1 MTMFKRLVQHL
12 FILIIAI
19 STATCSDNDNRERT
33 TATDASTPPML
44 QTDGDLCPLGDAVEV
59 DGVRRLALI
68 VGVGVYRDE
77 DIPDLLGPPN
87 DAKQVY
93 DLLTDDNSYQF
104 PKQNVCLLLN
114 ERADKA
120 GFKAAFELGLVR
132 RAREN
137 DLAVIYFAGHGSQ
150 ARDQNQDEPD
160 NRDETLMLHDASSTD
175 SSHDL
180 IDDELHLMLS
190 KLDSKTHNITL
201 ILDSCNSGSAQRNAN
216 AGTYTARFFNRVLTT
231 EAPTATEP
239 GDSSGDAGAEMTSKD
254 LPGLIAV
261 TAARDGTAALE
272 IDGRGIFTNALVGAL
287 SAGSNEPPTWA
298 QLARMVP
305 IAVSSE
311 SNQIPSFQGDLE
323 RHVFGIAHGLRP
335 VAWEVVKV
343 GEKLTLGGPPL
354 PGYTKGSELRI
365 YAGNAKDTDL
375 HDPGKAKATVIL
387 EQTTGLTALARVTSA
402 AAGSPAPEPGDT
414 ALLARPG
421 DQYTR
426 IKVRLRPAD
435 EAGGIPAERAAS
447 IRASIERH
455 PEASMLTQLTQ
466 GPGDFELSLGERDRV
481 LLRGPENTTRIRYE
495 NDSAIAK
502 NLWQH
507 ARQRALLHLKG
518 EGGSDFT
525 DNYSLQVQLIPAEK
539 QDVCADGDW
548 VQAPPNEE
556 QIIPLCHKFN
566 IQVSLS
572 EDTNLGMLDH
582 NTPAGVQVGGVILST
597 DGSILGFPVDGR
609 AVRIAPGETAKFDLQ
624 GETFRG
630 IPPLDV
636 QDRIIVFGTR
646 ETNPVQWHR
655 LTETAKTRSKGIA
668 SQNALFRALHNYL
681 QPGARGIGQTVVSDE
696 SNVES
701 DTWTLTSLTMRV
713 EANSSFL
720 EATSGRPTNNRE
732 YTINNFDIRP
742 YLPDN
747 RSTALYKV
755 LRQAHRLTT
764 RSAGRDGYPYK
775 QHDWSLPTDEAN
787 LEKGIDCSRAIWFV
801 FTRAGVPYNSDGRYL
816 STAMMTGDGSKMSEK
831 FQRCDNSDGYRIG
844 DILVYRDEER
854 EKPDGHVVMVIDPG
868 KRIAW
873 GSHGWDG
880 NEGDRGVEYQL
891 IKIKKDWQR
900 WDRKT
905 MRRKA
910 CWRHQQ
916 FSAQASTTRGL
927 PGISA
932 LSTACSPEKQC
943 GLIP

>member
-1 MTMFKRLVQHL
+1 MIMFKKLIQHL
-12 FILIIAI
+12 LILVIVVSPA
-19 STATCSDNDNRERT
+19 ACSDSGNQQSTSASDV
-33 TATDASTPPML
+33 ATPRISQSDAN
-44 QTDGDLCPLGDAVEV
+44 LCPLGDAVEV

-68 VGVGVYRDE
+68 VGVGEYRDDE
-77 DIPDLLGPPN
+77 IPDLLGPPN

-93 DLLTDDNSYQF
+93 DLLTGDNSFQF
-104 PKQNVCLLLN
+104 PRQNVCLLLN

-120 GFKAAFELGLVR
+120 AFKEAFERGLIT

-150 ARDQNQDEPD
+150 TRDLNQDEPD

-175 SSHDL
+175 SSRDL

-190 KLDSKTHNITL
+190 KLDSKTRNITL
-201 ILDSCNSGSAQRNAN
+201 ILDSCNSGSAQRNAD
-216 AGTYTARFFNRVLTT
+216 AGTYTARFFNRVLNTQ
-231 EAPTATEP
+231 APTASEP
-239 GDSSGDAGAEMTSKD
+239 GMSSGDAGAEMASKD

-272 IDGRGIFTNALVGAL
+272 LGGHGLFTDALVGAL
-287 SAGSNEPPTWA
+287 ATGSNEPLTWA

-305 IAVSSE
+305 LEVASE

-323 RHVFGIAHGLRP
+323 RHVFGIDHGLRP
-335 VAWEVVKV
+335 LGWEVVKV
-343 GEKLTLGGPPL
+343 GERLTLGGPPL

-365 YAGNAKDTDL
+365 YAGNAKGIDL
-375 HDPGKAKATVIL
+375 RDPGKAKATVIL
-387 EQTTGLTALARVTSA
+387 EQTTGLTASARVTSA
-402 AAGSPAPEPGDT
+402 AAGSPAPQPGDI
-414 ALLARPG
+414 AILARPG
-421 DQYTR
+421 DEYTR
-426 IKVRLRPAD
+426 ITVRLRPAA

-447 IRASIERH
+447 IRTSIENH

-466 GPGDFELSLGERDRV
+466 GPGDFELSVGEQDRI
-481 LLRGPENTTRIRYE
+481 LLRGPENTIRVSYE

-518 EGGSDFT
+518 EGGADFT
-525 DNYSLQVQLIPAEK
+525 DNHSLQVQLIPSEK
-539 QDVCADGDW
+539 QDVCADGNW

-566 IQVSLS
+566 IQVSLQ

-597 DGSILGFPVDGR
+597 DGSILGFPIDGR
-609 AVRIAPGETAKFDLQ
+609 SVRIAPGETAKFDLQ

-681 QPGARGIGQTVVSDE
+681 QPGSRGIEQTVATDE
-696 SNVES
+696 SSVES
-701 DTWTLTSLTMRV
+701 DTWTLTSLTTRV
-713 EANSSFL
+713 EANSRFL
-720 EATSGRPTNNRE
+720 KATAGKPTNKRE

-742 YLPDN
+742 YLPDD

-755 LRQAHRLTT
+755 LRVADRLTR
-764 RSAGRDGYPYK
+764 RSSGRDGYPYK

-787 LEKGIDCSRAIWFV
+787 LDKGIDCSRAIWFA
-801 FTRAGVPYNSDGRYL
+801 FTRAGVPYNSDKRYL
-816 STAMMTGDGSKMSEK
+816 STAMMTGNDSLMSEE
-831 FQRCDNSDGYRIG
+831 FERCDNSAHFQIG

-891 IKIKKDWQR
+891 IKIKQDWER

-905 MRRKA
+905 MYRKA
-910 CWRHQQ
+910 CWRHRQ
-916 FSAQASTTRGL
+916 FSAQAGTTRGL

-932 LSTACSPEKQC
+932 LSSACSPEKQC

>member
-1 MTMFKRLVQHL
+1 MFKKLVQHL
-12 FILIIAI
+12 LILVIAV
-19 STATCSDNDNRERT
+19 STATCSDNDSRERMT
-33 TATDASTPPML
+33 TSDTSTPTVL
-44 QTDGDLCPLGDAVEV
+44 QTGGDLCPLGDAVEV

-68 VGVGVYRDE
+68 VGVGEYRDD

-87 DAKQVY
+87 DAKHIY
-93 DLLTDDNSYQF
+93 DLLTDNNSYRF

-120 GFKAAFELGLVR
+120 GFKEAFELGLVG

-150 ARDQNQDEPD
+150 ARDLNQDEPD
-160 NRDETLMLHDASSTD
+160 NRDETLMLHDASSSD
-175 SSHDL
+175 SSQDL

-201 ILDSCNSGSAQRNAN
+201 ILDSCNSGSAQRNVD
-216 AGTYTARFFNRVLTT
+216 AGTYTARFFNRVLTAEET
-231 EAPTATEP
+231 SAVEP
-239 GDSSGDAGAEMTSKD
+239 GDSSGDAGAEMTSNE

-272 IDGRGIFTNALVGAL
+272 INGRGIFTDALVGAL
-287 SAGSNEPPTWA
+287 SAGSNEPLTWA

-305 IAVSSE
+305 LAVSSE

-323 RHVFGIAHGLRP
+323 RHVFGIARGLRP

-343 GEKLTLGGPPL
+343 GDKLTLGGPPL

-375 HDPGKAKATVIL
+375 RDPGKAKATVII
-387 EQTTGLTALARVTSA
+387 EQTTGLTASARVTSA
-402 AAGSPAPEPGDT
+402 ATGSSAPEPGDT
-414 ALLARPG
+414 AILARPG

-426 IKVRLRPAD
+426 IKVRLRPPG
-435 EAGGIPAERAAS
+435 EASGIPDERAAS
-447 IRASIERH
+447 IRASIESH

-466 GPGDFELSLGERDRV
+466 GPGDFELSLGGQGRI
-481 LLRGPENTTRIRYE
+481 LLRGPENTVRVSYKK
-495 NDSAIAK
+495 DSDIAR

-518 EGGSDFT
+518 EGGGDFT
-525 DNYSLQVQLIPAEK
+525 DNHSLQVQLIPTEK
-539 QDVCADGDW
+539 QDVCADGNW

-556 QIIPLCHKFN
+556 QIIPLCHNFH
-566 IQVSLS
+566 IQVTLRK
-572 EDTNLGMLDH
+572 ETNLGMLDH
-582 NTPAGVQVGGVILST
+582 NTPAGVQVGGVVLSSN
-597 DGSILGFPVDGR
+597 GSTLGFPVDGR
-609 AVRIAPGETAKFDLQ
+609 TVHIAPGETAKFDLQ
-624 GETFRG
+624 SETFRG

-646 ETNPVQWHR
+646 ESNPVQWHR
-655 LTETAKTRSKGIA
+655 LTETAETRSRGIE

-681 QPGARGIGQTVVSDE
+681 QPGSRGIEQPVVTDDS
-696 SNVES
+696 SVES

-713 EANSSFL
+713 EANSRFL
-720 EATSGRPTNNRE
+720 KATSGRPTNKRE

-742 YLPDN
+742 YLPDDS
-747 RSTALYKV
+747 STALYKV
-755 LRQAHRLTT
+755 LRQADRLTR
-764 RSAGRDGYPYK
+764 RSAGRDGYPYT
-775 QHDWSLPTDEAN
+775 QHDWSLPTDDTN
-787 LEKGIDCSRAIWFV
+787 LEKGIDCSRAIWFA

-816 STAMMTGDGSKMSEK
+816 STAMMTGEDSKMSEE

-854 EKPDGHVVMVIDPG
+854 EKPDGHVVMVIDPA

-891 IKIKKDWQR
+891 IKIKQDWQR

-905 MRRKA
+905 MLKKA
-910 CWRHQQ
+910 CWRHRQ
-916 FSAQASTTRGL
+916 FSAQAGTTRGL
-927 PGISA
+927 PGIDA